1 MEKTKETKQKK
12 ESGFGR
18 TLKRAG
24 EKTKAFVDKKAA
36 QAKEHRRQYEND
48 IDAAYDIGFQKGWN
62 EAYSIPKRSGARAA
76 AAKGF
81 KKGIANRYRADKY
94 AQSRKCK
101 SH

>member
-1 MEKTKETKQKK
+1 MDKTKDTAKK
-12 ESGFGR
+12 SESCFKR
-18 TLKRAG
+18 TVKKAG
-24 EKTKAFVDKKAA
+24 AQTKAFVDKKVA

-62 EAYSIPKRSGARAA
+62 EAYNIPKRSGARAA
-76 AAKGF
+76 ASKGF
-81 KKGIANRYRADKY
+81 KKGIVNRYRADKY